1 MRALPF
7 RPRAAASLALLLAT
21 CLASVLAPGGPAA
34 RAQSAALT
42 PVSIALDWLPNTNH
56 TGIYAAKQEGWYAA
70 EGLDVTILPYAQGN
84 SPDVQVAAGKADF
97 GISFEESVTMAR
109 AAQQPIVSLAAILQ
123 RNTSAL
129 VTLAS
134 SDMQRPADLQ
144 GKRYAGFGSPFE
156 APVINAVL
164 ACDGVT
170 NPSFQTVTANLF
182 GVDAVQAKQAD
193 FVWIFLGWEGI
204 AASRHGVQF
213 NSMSPLDYCI
223 PNYYT
228 PVIVTNE
235 GTIASSPDV
244 VTRFMRATARGYTFA
259 ATNPDDAAADL
270 LAAVPA
276 GTFPDP
282 DLVRESAA
290 YLAPK
295 YMQGKTRWGEQ
306 DLQVWTDYP
315 RFMIQTGHVTDASG
329 APVTDDLD
337 YASFFTNDF
346 LP

>member
-1 MRALPF
+1 MRSIWSVSRWL
-7 RPRAAASLALLLAT
+7 SVGVLLLTACVAGVAT
-21 CLASVLAPGGPAA
+21 PAGVA
-34 RAQSAALT
+34 AQSAPLT
-42 PVSIALDWLPNTNH
+42 PVSIALDWVPNTNH
-56 TGIYAAKQEGWYAA
+56 TGIYVAKQKGWYAA
-70 EGLDVTILPYAQGN
+70 EGIDVTILPYAQGN

-97 GISFEESVTMAR
+97 GISFEEAVTLDR
-109 AAQQPIVSLAAILQ
+109 AAQQPVVSVAAILQ
-123 RNTSAL
+123 KNSSAL

-134 SDMQRPADLQ
+134 SGIARPADLQ

-156 APVINAVL
+156 TPVIKAMM

-170 NPSFQTVTANLF
+170 NPDIQTVTANLF
-182 GVDAVQAKQAD
+182 GVDAVQASQAD

-204 AASRHGVQF
+204 AAQRQGVQF

-228 PVIVTNE
+228 PVIIANS
-235 GTIASSPDV
+235 GMLAANGDIAS
-244 VTRFMRATARGYTFA
+244 RFMRATARGYTYA
-259 ATNPDDAAADL
+259 ASNPSDAAESL
-270 LAAVPA
+270 LSAVPS

-290 YLAPK
+290 YLAPR
-295 YMQGKTRWGEQ
+295 YIEGAPRWGEQ
-306 DLQVWTDYP
+306 DVQVWTDYP
-315 RFMIQTGHVTDASG
+315 RFMIQTGQVTDANG
-329 APVTDDLD
+329 ATVSDDLD